1 MGYVKITDPNIIDI
15 SAWQQL
21 INTVNQHSDSI
32 TALTNSF
39 NGTSGNSTDW
49 NASSFSHVWDPGSQA
64 IVYGKVTLVISEN
77 GGVTSSSPSGAQ
89 ISGSGSSGIYY
100 GTASF
105 SDPAVSSVFQFS
117 SPPVVTSTLYAG
129 ASSTTVSSS
138 LATAI
143 ITVNTVTT
151 SGFNWRI
158 TGVVPSKTGT
168 LTLPFYWTA
177 VGPR

>member
-15 SAWQQL
+15 GAWQQL

-39 NGTSGNSTDW
+39 DGTSGGNTDY
-49 NASSFSHVWDPGSQA
+49 NATSFAKIWDPGSQA
-64 IVYGKVTLVISEN
+64 IVYGKGTLVITAN
-77 GGVTSSSPSGAQ
+77 GGVTSSAPAGAQ
-89 ISGSGSSGIYY
+89 VLDGVYYGSG
-100 GTASF
+100 SF
-105 SDPAVSSVFQFS
+105 SDPVTSSSFQFS
-117 SPPVVTSTLYAG
+117 SPPVVVATLQAG
-129 ASSTTVSSS
+129 AGSPVSAS
-138 LATAI
+138 LSTAI

-158 TGVVPSKTGT
+158 TGIVPSPHGP

>member
-49 NASSFSHVWDPGSQA
+49 NADSFSHVWDPGSQA
-64 IVYGKVTLVISEN
+64 IVYGKVTLTIATN
-77 GGVTSSSPSGAQ
+77 GGVSSSSPSGAQ

-100 GTASF
+100 GTATF
-105 SDPAVSSVFQFS
+105 SDPASSSVFQFS
-117 SPPVVTSTLYAG
+117 SHPVVTATLSAG

-138 LATAI
+138 LATVI

-158 TGVVPSKTGT
+158 TGVVPSKAGN

>member
-15 SAWQQL
+15 GAWQQL

-32 TALTNSF
+32 TAITNSF
-39 NGTSGNSTDW
+39 NGTSGQNTDW
-49 NASSFSHVWDPGSQA
+49 NATSFSHVWDPGSQA
-64 IVYGKVTLVISEN
+64 IVYGKGTLVISAN
-77 GGVTSSSPSGAQ
+77 GGVTSSSPTGAQ
-89 ISGSGSSGIYY
+89 VLSGIYY
-100 GTASF
+100 GTMSF
-105 SDPAVSSVFQFS
+105 SDPAISSTFQFS
-117 SPPVVTSTLYAG
+117 SPPVVTATLYAG